1 MKLPCQPG
9 FFFSILFI
17 QSCAGQSKP
26 FAPGEVIEKVTC
38 LSDTAESYALYIPAK
53 GNTTALP
60 VVYFFDPHGSGSL
73 PLHKYKA
80 SADSLGFIF
89 IGSNTSKNGNDF
101 QYSEELW
108 RIMSEDAKKRLN
120 IDTQRIYTAGFSGGA
135 KVAGHVALN
144 HPEIK
149 GVLAMGAGLPDGT
162 PAGNYTF
169 SFTAMAGEGDMNMIE
184 LVAINAALNN
194 TTTRHR
200 IMLYPAKHEWAPATI
215 MHQALTAFQ
224 FDAMFNKTIPVDKK
238 LIDSYITNSKD
249 LVETFRKEGN
259 AIKAFDECVLTIN
272 VLIDVAPNVSW
283 FQKKASDIAAT
294 PEYRQQL
301 QTQQRLLQTE
311 HQTKTLYM
319 RQFEQ
324 GDLNYWTKTI
334 ADLNINAKA
343 ATAEGAMYQRLL
355 AYLSLAF
362 YSISNQQI
370 RSNRNDVAQHFVDL
384 YKLADPTNSEAWYF
398 SALLHARFNQK
409 EAAEADLLKAKS
421 FGFDDMNRVQQ
432 QPEFQKLNIRL

>member
-1 MKLPCQPG
+1 MLPRSFIIPLL
-9 FFFSILFI
+9 ILCS
-17 QSCAGQSKP
+17 QSCSAQPKP
-26 FAPGEVIEKVTC
+26 FAVGKVIEKVTC
-38 LSDTAESYALYIPAK
+38 LSDTTESYALYIPVK

-73 PLHKYKA
+73 PLHKYKT
-80 SADSLGFIF
+80 SADSLGFIL

-108 RIMSEDAKKRLN
+108 RIMSEDSRKRLK
-120 IDTQRIYTAGFSGGA
+120 IDPQRIYTAGFSGGA
-135 KVAGHVALN
+135 KVGYVALN
-144 HPEIK
+144 HPEVK

-169 SFTAMAGEGDMNMIE
+169 SFTAMTGEGDMNMTE
-184 LVAINAALNN
+184 LVAINTAFNN
-194 TTTRHR
+194 TSTRHR
-200 IMLYPAKHEWAPATI
+200 LMLYPAKHEWAPATI
-215 MHQALTAFQ
+215 MQQALTAFQ
-224 FDAMFNKTIPVDKK
+224 FDAMFQKLIPVDEK
-238 LIDSYITNSKD
+238 LINAYITNSKS

-259 AIKAFDECVLTIN
+259 EIKAFDQCVLTAS
-272 VLIDVAPNVSW
+272 VLNDITNDTYW
-283 FQKKASDIAAT
+283 FKKKVSDIFASQ
-294 PEYRQQL
+294 EFKQQL

-311 HQTKTLYM
+311 QETKALYI

-334 ADLNINAKA
+334 ADLNVKAKA
-343 ATAEGAMYQRLL
+343 TTADGAMYQRLL

-370 RSNRNDVAQHFVDL
+370 RNNRNDLAQHFVDL

-398 SALLHARFNQK
+398 SALLHARRNEK
-409 EAAEADLLKAKS
+409 DATESDLLKAKS
-421 FGFDDMNRVQQ
+421 YGFDDMNRIQQ
-432 QPEFQKLNIRL
+432 QPEFRKLNIRL